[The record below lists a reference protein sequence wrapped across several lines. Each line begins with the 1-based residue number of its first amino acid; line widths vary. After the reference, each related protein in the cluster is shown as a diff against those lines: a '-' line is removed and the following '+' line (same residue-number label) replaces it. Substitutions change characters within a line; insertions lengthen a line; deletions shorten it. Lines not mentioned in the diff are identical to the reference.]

1 MAKAEVG
8 RRVKLHYTLKLKSG
22 EVVGTSKRSMPL
34 EFRIGK
40 GKVIRKLETGVIGM
54 EPGESRRIEVSPEEG
69 YGRRN
74 EELVIRLAK
83 GELPSREDIAVGR
96 TVQYMNESGSM
107 VNFVIAATDE
117 DSVTLDA
124 NHPLAGKDLV
134 YEVVLVAVH

>member
-1 MAKAEVG
+1 MAKAEIG
-8 RRVKLHYTLKLKSG
+8 QRVKVHYTLKLKSG

-54 EPGESRRIEVSPEEG
+54 ELGETRRIEISPGEG

-74 EELVIRLAK
+74 EKLVIRVPK
-83 GELPSREDIAVGR
+83 KELPSQEDIAVGR
-96 TVQYMNESGSM
+96 TVQYMNESGGM
-107 VNFVIAATDE
+107 VNFIIVAMDDDT
-117 DSVTLDA
+117 VTLDA